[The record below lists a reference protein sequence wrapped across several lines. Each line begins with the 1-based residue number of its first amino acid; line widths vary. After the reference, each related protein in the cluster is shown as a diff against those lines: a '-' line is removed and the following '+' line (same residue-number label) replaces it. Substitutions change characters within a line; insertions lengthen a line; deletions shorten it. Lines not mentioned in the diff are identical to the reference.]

1 MDTYRFNINSI
12 RDPPTNGVFSHGIQG
27 IMPDIVNKK
36 CNFTWQALSLE
47 TSSRV
52 QNAVGMVADLAGN
65 ATTDLE
71 VKTKSALTLGPVGT
85 KGFLSIA
92 GAGNASVAFT
102 TNSAT
107 NLTLGSAQTW
117 VDNAVVTI
125 DSVTNGSNVQMS
137 DFPHLAIHSN
147 VPDNS
152 GNTELLKIDFNQAKA
167 FSNDFEIMTT
177 SNDSNYS
184 YQGTVP
190 SRVELHFTSNLEG
203 TVKLDTTNPFSIQL
217 IIQVLE

>member
-12 RDPPTNGVFSHGIQG
+12 RDSSTDGVFSQDIQG

-92 GAGNASVAFT
+92 GAGNTSVAFT

-107 NLTLGSAQTW
+107 NLTLGTAQTW

-152 GNTELLKIDFNQAKA
+152 GNTELLKIDFNRAKE
-167 FSNDFEIMTT
+167 FSNDFEIMTI

-190 SRVELHFTSNLEG
+190 SRVELRFMSNLEG

>member
-12 RDPPTNGVFSHGIQG
+12 RDQPVNGVFSHDIQG
-27 IMPDIVNKK
+27 ITPDIVNKK
-36 CNFTWQALSLE
+36 CYFTWKALSLE
-47 TSSRV
+47 TSNRV

-65 ATTDLE
+65 ATTDLD

-92 GAGNASVAFT
+92 GAGNVSVAFT

-117 VDNAVVTI
+117 DDNAVVTI

-152 GNTELLKIDFNQAKA
+152 GNTELLKIDFNQTKA

-184 YQGTVP
+184 YQGIVP

>member
-12 RDPPTNGVFSHGIQG
+12 RDSSTDGVFSHDIQG

-107 NLTLGSAQTW
+107 NLTLGTAQTW

-125 DSVTNGSNVQMS
+125 DSVINGSNVQMS

-152 GNTELLKIDFNQAKA
+152 GNTELLKIDFNRAKE
-167 FSNDFEIMTT
+167 FSNDFEIMTM
-177 SNDSNYS
+177 SNDSTNS

-190 SRVELHFTSNLEG
+190 SRVELRFMSNLEG